1 MKEEIDLLKTLIF
14 MYIMLI
20 LVLSL
25 FIANVSKKLDN
36 IEWMLKYSDYVL
48 NDSLLQ
54 EVENNGN

>member
-25 FIANVSKKLDN
+25 FIANVSKRLDN

-48 NDSLLQ
+48 QDSLLQ
-54 EVENNGN
+54 GGIYNGN